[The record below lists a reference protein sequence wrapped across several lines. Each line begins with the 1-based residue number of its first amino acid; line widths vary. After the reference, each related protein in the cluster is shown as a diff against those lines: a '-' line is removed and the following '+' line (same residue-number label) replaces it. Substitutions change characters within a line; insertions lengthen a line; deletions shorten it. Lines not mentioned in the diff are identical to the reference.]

1 MRRLAYFIFGTNVQ
15 HRVGVIWRFC
25 LVYVINWKHLW
36 ENKKREWQIELWVE
50 NLVQWSGY
58 CQINSVK
65 THFYRMKELRVF
77 LHMKRAHKTSRDTT
91 KWQRERDIDQLKRG
105 RWWRW
110 LLLLLLAVSWNE
122 LGNHFEKPVHKH
134 SVSQWISWRL
144 NECIKLNGFS
154 SYHPTVLWIYISESS
169 ITETQVMKGFC
180 VYVLIAESLCST
192 WNRVFTQIWNKIPLN
207 TWLILYMI

>member
-1 MRRLAYFIFGTNVQ
+1 MTNRTLSREFGPMIRLLPDQFSQNTLLPDERVESIF
-15 HRVGVIWRFC
+15 
-25 LVYVINWKHLW
+25 
-36 ENKKREWQIELWVE
+36 
-50 NLVQWSGY
+50 
-58 CQINSVK
+58 
-65 THFYRMKELRVF
+65 
-77 LHMKRAHKTSRDTT
+77 AHETSTQNQPRHDQMTE
-91 KWQRERDIDQLKRG
+91 RERYRPTKTRTMMTMIVVAIACSLLKWIG
-105 RWWRW
+105 KSFWKTGTQ
-110 LLLLLLAVSWNE
+110 A
-122 LGNHFEKPVHKH
+122 HKH